1 MPPELQGSI
10 PPHLHVYD
18 VLLPNG
24 IRVNAAQTKLFVT
37 DTPEVNNAVGSW
49 ASNAIYVYDI
59 DDNGFLGNK
68 RMFGLTTNGISG
80 RDSC

>member
-10 PPHLHVYD
+10 PLHLHVYD

-24 IRVNAAQTKLFVT
+24 IRVNAAQTTMFAT

-49 ASNAIYVYDI
+49 ASNAIYV

-68 RMFGLTTNGISG
+68 RMFGLTRNGISG